1 MNYLTLEN
9 ISLSYGEKV
18 LFENLNLKVNQGE
31 KIAIV
36 ARNGSGKSSL
46 LRIAAG
52 IEPPEGQSSS
62 YWINK
67 DIQVAYLTQDPEFSP
82 GHNILETILEGH
94 DDWIKPLKALYTAQ
108 KSHDDAETQK
118 ALALI
123 EESKAWEIEAYV
135 RELAGKFKLPDF
147 DFPVDQLSGGQ
158 KKRLAIV
165 KVLCGKPEFLILDEP
180 TNHLDICIVYHDR
193 VLKFDYI
200 HY

>member
-52 IEPPEGQSSS
+52 IDSPEGESSS

-67 DIQVAYLTQDPEFSP
+67 DIQVAYLTQDPEFS
-82 GHNILETILEGH
+82 
-94 DDWIKPLKALYTAQ
+94 
-108 KSHDDAETQK
+108 
-118 ALALI
+118 
-123 EESKAWEIEAYV
+123 
-135 RELAGKFKLPDF
+135 
-147 DFPVDQLSGGQ
+147 
-158 KKRLAIV
+158 
-165 KVLCGKPEFLILDEP
+165 
-180 TNHLDICIVYHDR
+180 
-193 VLKFDYI
+193 
-200 HY
+200 